1 MFIKDNIEFKV
12 VLDNKVT
19 KAIFSA
25 LLLVTISFQI
35 LLSQGVPSLLFEAFA
50 GGGGD
55 GDGNRYAGPI
65 NNADSSERV
74 IYCTFNENFK
84 APICQGTS
92 RSDIIIG
99 TVQEDFIEGKG
110 NDDAIQGR
118 AANDDIF
125 GQKGNDDI
133 QGGGG
138 ADNIYGE
145 NGDDL
150 LYGGPEGDFMVG
162 GKGND
167 ELYGGPGEDI
177 IEGGPGN
184 NYFDC
189 GDDYDIIIDFDPS
202 KDIASNN
209 CEDIRTDL

>member
-1 MFIKDNIEFKV
+1 MFSV
-12 VLDNKVT
+12 
-19 KAIFSA
+19 
-25 LLLVTISFQI
+25 LLLVTTSFQI
-35 LLSQGVPSLLFEAFA
+35 LLAQGAPGPLFEAFA
-50 GGGGD
+50 GGSGSSD

-74 IYCTFNENFK
+74 IYCTFNENLK
-84 APICQGTS
+84 APICGGTS
-92 RSDIIIG
+92 RSDIILG
-99 TVQEDFIEGKG
+99 TIQEDFIEGKG
-110 NDDAIQGR
+110 SDDAIQGR
-118 AANDDIF
+118 GANDDMF

-150 LYGGPEGDFMVG
+150 LYGGPEGDFIVG

-167 ELYGGPGEDI
+167 ELYGGTGEDI
-177 IEGGPGN
+177 LEGGPGN